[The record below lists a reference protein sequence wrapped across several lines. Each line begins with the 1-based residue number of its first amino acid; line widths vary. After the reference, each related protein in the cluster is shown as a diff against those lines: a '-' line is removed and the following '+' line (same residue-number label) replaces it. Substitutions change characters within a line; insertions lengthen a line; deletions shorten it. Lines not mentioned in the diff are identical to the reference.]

1 MKKIF
6 FSLSMLFM
14 ISVSV
19 AQENLAVNSFRNI
32 PASEMNTFMQN
43 EAFYWSKVAAI
54 LKEKGQ
60 ITAWAIHVKVAGR
73 MSTEPNVQARV
84 GVGSWENYENLGAN
98 YAAAET
104 LVKSQ
109 MDPEKRVLLEESLKQ
124 EKFEIGVFLTNT
136 IDLIW
141 NDDAPKF
148 NYTVLNYSN
157 AANPAVYL
165 QEESRIMKPFFQKLM
180 RQGKTKLSGWGSAQV
195 LAPVGYDYPFNV
207 FTVDFYEKISDVF
220 NPFGSNTVSWP
231 DEMASLGELKTPGF
245 WKRAVWKRVMYLNN
259 DNKLVSDW

>member
-1 MKKIF
+1 M
-6 FSLSMLFM
+6 
-14 ISVSV
+14 
-19 AQENLAVNSFRNI
+19 
-32 PASEMNTFMQN
+32 
-43 EAFYWSKVAAI
+43 
-54 LKEKGQ
+54 
-60 ITAWAIHVKVAGR
+60 
-73 MSTEPNVQARV
+73 
-84 GVGSWENYENLGAN
+84 
-98 YAAAET
+98 
-104 LVKSQ
+104 
-109 MDPEKRVLLEESLKQ
+109 
-124 EKFEIGVFLTNT
+124 
-136 IDLIW
+136 
-141 NDDAPKF
+141 
-148 NYTVLNYSN
+148 NYSN